1 MTITTQPPP
10 APGATDCRAM
20 PAGAGACRPNLPLTR
35 HATRRVQQRGI
46 PPWFL
51 QLLLVYGHSRHDG
64 HGAVIK
70 SVDRAA
76 RGRMQ
81 AALGR
86 AAFVAAE
93 AYFDVYAV
101 VAVDGDAVVT
111 VAHRTRRRR
120 LH

>member
-1 MTITTQPPP
+1 MTSTTQPPS
-10 APGATDCRAM
+10 PGATASNAM
-20 PAGAGACRPNLPLTR
+20 PAGSSACRPNLPLTH
-35 HATRRVQQRGI
+35 HATRRIQQRGI

-51 QLLLVYGHSRHDG
+51 QLLLAYGHSRHDG

-70 SVDRAA
+70 TVDRAA

-81 AALGR
+81 AALSR

-101 VAVDGDAVVT
+101 VALDDDAVVT

>member
-1 MTITTQPPP
+1 MTIPTQPP
-10 APGATDCRAM
+10 ALGATASSAM
-20 PAGAGACRPNLPLTR
+20 PAGGGTRRPNFPLTR
-35 HATRRVQQRGI
+35 HATRRIQQRGV

-51 QLLLVYGHSRHDG
+51 QLLLAYGHSRHDG

-70 SVDRAA
+70 TVDRAA

-81 AALGR
+81 AALSR
-86 AAFVAAE
+86 ADYVAAE

-101 VAVDGDAVVT
+101 VALDDDAVVT